1 MYVDFDRTLE
11 VPMRVVAIA
20 LVIASA
26 CIGSAAQAQPSA
38 ACQQEARRQGLGGE
52 ALTAFMKRCSAGQ
65 VPAPPPAR
73 VTTPP
78 ADPPKASRPAAR
90 DDGRWY
96 LQRPTSY

>member
-1 MYVDFDRTLE
+1 
-11 VPMRVVAIA
+11 MRVFTAAI
-20 LVIASA
+20 VFASA
-26 CIGSAAQAQPSA
+26 CIGSAAQAQPARGDPSG

-52 ALTAFMKRCSAGQ
+52 ALAAFMKRCSAGQ
-65 VPAPPPAR
+65 VPAPPAP

-78 ADPPKASRPAAR
+78 ADPPKASRPASR